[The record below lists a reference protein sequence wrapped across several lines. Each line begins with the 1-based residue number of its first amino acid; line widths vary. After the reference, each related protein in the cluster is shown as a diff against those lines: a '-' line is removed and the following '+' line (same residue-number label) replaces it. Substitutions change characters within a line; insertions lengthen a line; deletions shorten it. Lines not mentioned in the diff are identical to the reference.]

1 MTSRCLHGLSPFLLS
16 FSSTACNLEMQCSTP
31 MHVDELPEATTTL
44 MLMHK
49 KERYC
54 KILAKRFLHDCQRCL
69 FIYDLWSCPNCSKL
83 MPKSEETS
91 LPIPCNAG
99 LSSQSHSSHF
109 QTKTGHFLFI
119 CLRQIVDVCIFI

>member
-1 MTSRCLHGLSPFLLS
+1 MNNVKMTSHCLHGLSPFLLS

-54 KILAKRFLHDCQRCL
+54 KILANRFLYDCQRCL

-83 MPKSEETS
+83 MPKSEKHLCQYHAMLGFPVNHIVS
-91 LPIPCNAG
+91 ISKPKQAIFY
-99 LSSQSHSSHF
+99 LSVSDR
-109 QTKTGHFLFI
+109 L
-119 CLRQIVDVCIFI
+119 